1 MLPVSVVI
9 IAKDESTVIEQC
21 ISKAKLITD
30 DIVVVDNKS
39 TDATPQ
45 IAIKAGCRVYYS
57 NWSNYGSNK
66 NKGIGLAKYD
76 WILSFD
82 ADEIPDIELILS
94 LHDLALDDPAV
105 VYDIKYQSYFGNK
118 RIKHGRWGR
127 DHHVRLFNRQLI
139 RWSEPKV
146 HEKLVLP
153 KNIRIEKLQGYL
165 HHYSVADASECMT
178 KAENYARLSAE
189 NYFDSGKRS
198 SFGSLY
204 LSPLFAFIIDYIFF
218 LGFLDG
224 KEGLVIA
231 KSIYKNKWLK
241 YHHLAQMERD
251 LLKKEFAEG
260 ALVTHG

>member
-9 IAKDESTVIEQC
+9 ITKDESSIIEQC

-30 DIVVVDNKS
+30 DIVIVDNNS
-39 TDATPQ
+39 ADATPH
-45 IAIKAGCRVYYS
+45 IAMKAGCRIYYS
-57 NWSNYGSNK
+57 NWPNYGSNK

-76 WILSFD
+76 WILSID

-94 LHDLALDDPAV
+94 LHDLSLDDPAV
-105 VYDIKYQSYFGNK
+105 AYDIRYQSYFGNK

-127 DHHVRLFNRQLI
+127 DHHVRLFNRKLV

-153 KNIRIEKLQGYL
+153 KNICIEKLQGYL
-165 HHYSVADASECMT
+165 HHYSVADANECMA

-189 NYFDSGKRS
+189 CYFHKGKRTT
-198 SFGSLY
+198 FGSLY
-204 LSPLFAFIIDYIFF
+204 FAPVFAFIVDYIFF

-224 KEGLVIA
+224 KEGLTIA

-241 YHHLAQMERD
+241 YHHLAQLENA

-260 ALVTHG
+260 ALVTH